1 MATYNS
7 GLVLKKMRHRGIY
20 AGQPYE
26 VRGRIFLP
34 AGTVMTTADILLGVP
49 VGENQRILETT
60 ILTIG
65 NLGGVIAGSVG
76 RFQILDSAGNP
87 VVVQRRGPFGAAA
100 QNFTSPA
107 TSAAAYKAAGVLGG
121 YIRTENVNSAD
132 TKLTGPANI
141 GVAITTGGT
150 VTADTEVFIG
160 VMMDGEI
167 GYRVGY

>member
-1 MATYNS
+1 MTTYNS

-20 AGQPYE
+20 EGQPYE
-26 VRGRIFLP
+26 VSGRIFLP

-49 VGENQRILETT
+49 VGENQRIKEVTV
-60 ILTIG
+60 LTIG
-65 NLGGVIAGSVG
+65 DLGGVIAGSVG

-87 VVVQRRGPFGAAA
+87 VVVQRRGPFGATS

-107 TSAAAYKAAGVLGG
+107 TSAAAYKAAGVLAG
-121 YIRTENVNSAD
+121 YIRTEVVNSAE
-132 TKLTGPANI
+132 TKLAGPVNI

-160 VMMDGEI
+160 CMFDGEMH
-167 GYRVGY
+167 V